1 MAPAREPNRRH
12 ALSHL
17 VREIRIVFGRGVSA
31 MPRVVSAMPLT
42 TSERRLL
49 RTRRCVE
56 DVVPDDVV
64 EYTEGYLRVRIPWVP
79 KIMRGCVFG
88 RS

>member
-49 RTRRCVE
+49 RRG
-56 DVVPDDVV
+56 PDDVV